1 MLEILIKSES
11 FWIVISVLIGFF
23 LGEGTRWIREKL
35 RIRRL
40 IIMIKEELKL
50 IKKQIKKNLNEINE
64 IINILK
70 KKEYPVILPL
80 MHINICYTKFVSEI
94 YEHLPY
100 KKRGSL
106 HFIYNSLEQIDRV
119 VKSTQELLSSLN
131 IKDVSIDY
139 IKELCEANIGNIK
152 TVYSDI
158 NENIDY
164 YLDAS
169 K

>member
-11 FWIVISVLIGFF
+11 FWIVISVFIGFF

-40 IIMIKEELKL
+40 IIMIKEELEL
-50 IKKQIKKNLNEINE
+50 IREQIPKNLNEINE